1 MKSITL
7 SRYSRLLFSFIGSM
21 IVAGCASHKES
32 PTTAV
37 VPELRPGILM
47 GYLQS
52 GALPNSLAL
61 LPPPPAAGSPEL
73 AVDEAYSQRGLSLR
87 DTPAWTLAASDAD
100 LSFPHAAGTFACAL
114 NATIGE
120 ATTPHLYLLLRRT
133 LTDAGLSTYAAKN
146 HYARPRPFV
155 GNGAPICSPN
165 ERAMLEKDG
174 SYPSGHSAIGMA
186 WALILTEISPQQTD
200 TILARGRAF
209 ARSRMVCNVHWHS
222 DTEQGRF
229 MGANTVARL
238 HAEAAFRA
246 DLEAAR
252 GELESVRANAIP
264 PDRDCAAEAAGVAAQ
279 QSLTP

>member
-1 MKSITL
+1 MNFL
-7 SRYSRLLFSFIGSM
+7 SVNRRVPLLFGFLFVLFG
-21 IVAGCASHKES
+21 AGCASQQKAP
-32 PTTAV
+32 PTAA

-52 GALPNSLAL
+52 ATLPNSLAL
-61 LPPPPAAGSPEL
+61 LPPAPAAGSAEL
-73 AVDEAYSQRGLSLR
+73 VVDAAYSQRGLALR

-100 LSFPHAAGTFACAL
+100 LSFPHAASTFSCAL
-114 NATIGE
+114 NAAIDE
-120 ATTPHLYLLLRRT
+120 ATTPHLYMLLRRT

-186 WALILTEISPQQTD
+186 WALILTEISPHQTD

-229 MGANTVARL
+229 MGADTVARL

-252 GELESVRANAIP
+252 GELETVRANAIP